1 MERFYKVVSV
11 VFLPLFIPTYGM
23 LLLISMDIFSVLPF
37 TWKCIA
43 VGGTAFFTCLLPLLP
58 MVMMIKRGDISNVMI
73 SKKEER
79 TIPYLFTFFG
89 YFFWTLFLWR
99 NIMFPPFL
107 LAMAGVSAISI
118 LIVIFINLKWQISA
132 HMSAMGGLVGAIIGV
147 SYRLALNPVGT
158 IGVAIFLSAL
168 VGLARLEL
176 KAHTPAQVV
185 VGFLLSFLLVLLPC
199 FYY

>member
-11 VFLPLFIPTYGM
+11 VFLPLLIPTYGM
-23 LLLISMDIFSVLPF
+23 LLLMNMDVFSVLPF

-58 MVMMIKRGDISNVMI
+58 IAIMLKKGDVSSVMI
-73 SKKEER
+73 SKREER

-99 NIMFPPFL
+99 SIMFPPFL
-107 LAMAGVSAISI
+107 LAMAAASAISI

-132 HMSAMGGLVGAIIGV
+132 HMSAMGGLVGGIFGV
-147 SYRLALNPVGT
+147 SYRLALNPVGLM
-158 IGVAIFLSAL
+158 GVALFLSAL

-185 VGFLLSFLLVLLPC
+185 VGFLLSFFLVLLPC